1 MTPNKIRGTKAITK
15 LKKLPEIPPT
25 VINGEKTKLVIPGVT
40 VAPITE
46 VQPNTN
52 PKKAPA
58 AGPIV
63 LAKIITG
70 TCINV
75 TLNALIRKYPIGVKY
90 MMISM
95 AKNKAKTHIW
105 RTDSFDLFIFPPTFV
120 SLKEYD
126 VTNQMDV
133 FIHRLWSLDPYPQK
147 NIFNSLQ

>member
-25 VINGEKTKLVIPGVT
+25 VINGEKTKLVIPGVI
-40 VAPITE
+40 VAPMTE

-120 SLKEYD
+120 SFTEYD
-126 VTNQMDV
+126 VTNQIDV
-133 FIHRLWSLDPYPQK
+133 FIHRLWSCDPYPQK
-147 NIFNSLQ
+147 NILNSLL

>member
-25 VINGEKTKLVIPGVT
+25 VINGEKTKLVIPGVI

-63 LAKIITG
+63 LAKIMTG

-133 FIHRLWSLDPYPQK
+133 FIHRLWS
-147 NIFNSLQ
+147 

>member
-1 MTPNKIRGTKAITK
+1 MGLK
-15 LKKLPEIPPT
+15 LL
-25 VINGEKTKLVIPGVT
+25 
-40 VAPITE
+40 
-46 VQPNTN
+46 QPNTN

-147 NIFNSLQ
+147 KHLQ